1 MNRAWCFDTYDDPR
15 RYVREAEADHV
26 RLSKMERAARSAD
39 KATQAVNPGR
49 TLENSAS
56 LIDRAR
62 KRLDAFINRQRD
74 AGKGA
79 EEVSDAWS
87 RTEGLIRKALAV
99 FSVAAVKGK
108 IQKALEEFSNQYNA
122 EVQLGVVMKNA
133 GMDQKA
139 FDAIRDRASALES
152 KTTFGGDTF
161 VAGAAEL
168 GTYLK
173 DPEALSAAMG
183 TLANYAAGMGGPSV
197 DQSQMV
203 EYATQLGKALDG
215 TYDGLKK
222 KGFELTEAQ
231 QKIIE
236 TGTDMEK
243 VAVINDVINQSWKG
257 LAESYAN
264 TPTGKIEQF
273 KNKIGQ
279 LYEAAGQKLVGG
291 VMRLLTAV
299 TNLLDTIQNT
309 GALDGVCV
317 ALNVIMGLLS
327 YAATAVSWIAQVVVD
342 NWPTVS
348 AILTAIAIVLLPA
361 MISRLWATVA
371 PVLAQAAAWAL
382 ANAPLIM
389 MIALVALLISAAMDA
404 GVTIED
410 VVGFVGGLLGGLY
423 AFGYNLIADI
433 WNFIATFAEFFAN
446 VFVDPIGS
454 IERLFLGLADSVLG
468 VLETI
473 ANAIDAVFG
482 SSLSDAVG
490 NWRSGLQ
497 AKIEAS
503 YGENAVRYDR
513 MEKIDTASTAA
524 AWSTGA
530 KGIANNL
537 SQITGKLDSLT
548 SSWDVSRSTGT
559 INGGDLDSVGSVGKI
574 DSDVNI
580 ADEDLKFLRDVAE
593 MRYVQNFVTL
603 TPTVAMDAQISERV
617 DLDDVV
623 SAIERKLEGE
633 FIAAAEGVYN

>member
-1 MNRAWCFDTYDDPR
+1 MTIRDGMSAKLKRITSAFQ
-15 RYVREAEADHV
+15 
-26 RLSKMERAARSAD
+26 KMERAARSAD

-87 RTEGLIRKALAV
+87 RTEVLIKKALAV
-99 FSVAAVKGK
+99 FSVAAVKGQ

-299 TNLLDTIQNT
+299 TNLLDTLQNT

-317 ALNVIMGLLS
+317 VLNVIMGLLG

-348 AILTAIAIVLLPA
+348 AILTAIAFVLLPV
-361 MISRLWATVA
+361 MISRLWATV
-371 PVLAQAAAWAL
+371 AAWAL

-404 GVTIED
+404 GATIED

>member
-1 MNRAWCFDTYDDPR
+1 MTIRDGMSAKLKRITSAFQ
-15 RYVREAEADHV
+15 
-26 RLSKMERAARSAD
+26 KMERAARSAD

-99 FSVAAVKGK
+99 FSVAAVKGQ

-139 FDAIRDRASALES
+139 FDAIRDRASELES

-173 DPEALSAAMG
+173 DPKALSAAMG

-222 KGFELTEAQ
+222 KGFELSEAQ

-264 TPTGKIEQF
+264 TPTGKIELF

-299 TNLLDTIQNT
+299 TNLLDTLQNT

-317 ALNVIMGLLS
+317 VLNVIMGLLG

-371 PVLAQAAAWAL
+371 PV
-382 ANAPLIM
+382 IM
-389 MIALVALLISAAMDA
+389 MIGLVALLISAAMEV

-433 WNFIATFAEFFAN
+433 WNFIATFAVFFAN

-454 IERLFLGLADSVLG
+454 IKRLFLGLADSVLG

>member
-1 MNRAWCFDTYDDPR
+1 MTIRDGMSAKLKRITSAFQ
-15 RYVREAEADHV
+15 
-26 RLSKMERAARSAD
+26 KMERAARSAD

-87 RTEGLIRKALAV
+87 RTEGLIKKALAV
-99 FSVAAVKGK
+99 FSVAAVKGQ

-299 TNLLDTIQNT
+299 TNLLDTLQNT

-317 ALNVIMGLLS
+317 VLNVIMGLLG

-342 NWPTVS
+342 NWSTVS

-361 MISRLWATVA
+361 MISRLWAT
-371 PVLAQAAAWAL
+371 AAAWAL

-389 MIALVALLISAAMDA
+389 MIDLVALLISAAMDA

-490 NWRSGLQ
+490 DWRSGLQ

-537 SQITGKLDSLT
+537 SRITGKLDSLT

>member
-1 MNRAWCFDTYDDPR
+1 MTIRDGMSAKLKRITSAFQ
-15 RYVREAEADHV
+15 
-26 RLSKMERAARSAD
+26 KMERAARSAD

-87 RTEGLIRKALAV
+87 RTEGLIKKALAV
-99 FSVAAVKGK
+99 FSVAAVKGQ

-236 TGTDMEK
+236 TGADMEK

-299 TNLLDTIQNT
+299 TNLLDTLQNT

-317 ALNVIMGLLS
+317 VLNVIMGLLG
-327 YAATAVSWIAQVVVD
+327 YAATAVSWIAQVVAD
-342 NWPTVS
+342 NWATVS
-348 AILTAIAIVLLPA
+348 AILTAIAIVLLPV
-361 MISRLWATVA
+361 MITRLWALV
-371 PVLAQAAAWAL
+371 
-382 ANAPLIM
+382 NAPLVLA
-389 MIALVALLISAAMDA
+389 IALVALLIRAAMDA

>member
-1 MNRAWCFDTYDDPR
+1 MTIRDGMSAKLKRITSAFQ
-15 RYVREAEADHV
+15 
-26 RLSKMERAARSAD
+26 KMERAARSAD

-74 AGKGA
+74 AGRGA
-79 EEVSDAWS
+79 EDVSDAWS

-99 FSVAAVKGK
+99 FSVAAVKGQ

-139 FDAIRDRASALES
+139 FDAIRDRASTLES

-299 TNLLDTIQNT
+299 TNLLDTLQNT

-317 ALNVIMGLLS
+317 VLNVIMGLLG
-327 YAATAVSWIAQVVVD
+327 YARPPCPGSPRWSSTTG
-342 NWPTVS
+342 P
-348 AILTAIAIVLLPA
+348 PC
-361 MISRLWATVA
+361 
-371 PVLAQAAAWAL
+371 
-382 ANAPLIM
+382 PL
-389 MIALVALLISAAMDA
+389 S
-404 GVTIED
+404 
-410 VVGFVGGLLGGLY
+410 
-423 AFGYNLIADI
+423 
-433 WNFIATFAEFFAN
+433 
-446 VFVDPIGS
+446 
-454 IERLFLGLADSVLG
+454 
-468 VLETI
+468 
-473 ANAIDAVFG
+473 
-482 SSLSDAVG
+482 
-490 NWRSGLQ
+490 
-497 AKIEAS
+497 
-503 YGENAVRYDR
+503 
-513 MEKIDTASTAA
+513 
-524 AWSTGA
+524 
-530 KGIANNL
+530 
-537 SQITGKLDSLT
+537 
-548 SSWDVSRSTGT
+548 
-559 INGGDLDSVGSVGKI
+559 
-574 DSDVNI
+574 
-580 ADEDLKFLRDVAE
+580 
-593 MRYVQNFVTL
+593 
-603 TPTVAMDAQISERV
+603 
-617 DLDDVV
+617 
-623 SAIERKLEGE
+623 
-633 FIAAAEGVYN
+633 

>member
-1 MNRAWCFDTYDDPR
+1 MTIRDGMSAKLKRITSAFQ
-15 RYVREAEADHV
+15 
-26 RLSKMERAARSAD
+26 KMERAARSAD

-49 TLENSAS
+49 TLNDSAS

-62 KRLDAFINRQRD
+62 KRLDAFINRQKD

-79 EEVSDAWS
+79 DEVSDAWS
-87 RTEGLIRKALAV
+87 KTEGLIKKAMAV
-99 FSVAAVKGK
+99 FSVAAVTGQ
-108 IQKALEEFSNQYNA
+108 IQKAIDEFSTQYNA

-133 GMDQKA
+133 GMDQGA
-139 FDAIRDRASALES
+139 FDSLLARADELE
-152 KTTFGGDTF
+152 KATTFGGDTF

-168 GTYLK
+168 GTYLS

-197 DQSQMV
+197 DQAQMV

-222 KGFELTEAQ
+222 KGFELSEAQ

-243 VAVINDVINQSWKG
+243 VAVINDVINQSWAG

-264 TPTGKIEQF
+264 TPAGKIEQF

-299 TNLLDTIQNT
+299 NTLLDTMQNS
-309 GALDGVCV
+309 AILDAVCV
-317 ALNVIMGLLS
+317 GLNVIMGLLG
-327 YAATAVSWIAQVVVD
+327 YAATGAAWIAQVVTD
-342 NWPTVS
+342 NWPTIS
-348 AILTAIAIVLLPA
+348 AILTAIAIVLLPV
-361 MISRLWATVA
+361 MISHLWATVA

-389 MIALVALLISAAMDA
+389 MIGLVALLLMAAMEA

-446 VFVDPIGS
+446 VFNDPIGS

-482 SSLSDAVG
+482 SSLSDTVG

-497 AKIEAS
+497 AKIDAS

-513 MEKIDTASTAA
+513 MEKIDTATTAA
-524 AWSTGA
+524 SWSTGA

-537 SQITGKLDSLT
+537 SQITGKLDTLT
-548 SSWDVSRSTGT
+548 SSWDASNATLA
-559 INGGDLDSVGSVGKI
+559 GGNLDSVDSVGQI

-617 DLDDVV
+617 DLDEVV
-623 SAIERKLEGE
+623 GAIEWKLENE

>member
-1 MNRAWCFDTYDDPR
+1 MTIRDGMSAKLKRITSAFQ
-15 RYVREAEADHV
+15 
-26 RLSKMERAARSAD
+26 KMERAARSAD

-99 FSVAAVKGK
+99 FSVAAVKGQ

-243 VAVINDVINQSWKG
+243 VAVINDVINQSWAG

-317 ALNVIMGLLS
+317 ALNVVMGLLG

-342 NWPTVS
+342 NWSTVS

-361 MISRLWATVA
+361 MISRLWATV
-371 PVLAQAAAWAL
+371 AL

>member
-1 MNRAWCFDTYDDPR
+1 MTIRDGMSAKLKRITSAFQ
-15 RYVREAEADHV
+15 
-26 RLSKMERAARSAD
+26 KMERAARSAD

-62 KRLDAFINRQRD
+62 KRLDAFVNRQRD

-87 RTEGLIRKALAV
+87 RTEGLIKKALAV
-99 FSVAAVKGK
+99 FSVAAVKGQ

-317 ALNVIMGLLS
+317 VLNVIMGLLG

-361 MISRLWATVA
+361 MISRLWAT
-371 PVLAQAAAWAL
+371 AAAWAL

>member
-1 MNRAWCFDTYDDPR
+1 MTIRDGMSAKLKRITSAFQ
-15 RYVREAEADHV
+15 
-26 RLSKMERAARSAD
+26 KMERAARSAD

-87 RTEGLIRKALAV
+87 RTEGLIKKALAV
-99 FSVAAVKGK
+99 FSVAAVKGQ

-243 VAVINDVINQSWKG
+243 VAVINDVINQSWAG

-317 ALNVIMGLLS
+317 ALNVVMGLLG

-361 MISRLWATVA
+361 MISRLWATV
-371 PVLAQAAAWAL
+371 AL

>member
-1 MNRAWCFDTYDDPR
+1 MTIRDGMSAKLKRITSAFQ
-15 RYVREAEADHV
+15 
-26 RLSKMERAARSAD
+26 KMERAARSAD

-87 RTEGLIRKALAV
+87 RTEGLIKKALAV
-99 FSVAAVKGK
+99 FSVAAVKGQ

-317 ALNVIMGLLS
+317 VLNVIMGLLG

-348 AILTAIAIVLLPA
+348 AILTAIAIVL
-361 MISRLWATVA
+361 
-371 PVLAQAAAWAL
+371 LAQAAAWAL

>member
-1 MNRAWCFDTYDDPR
+1 MTIRDGMSAKLKRITSAFQ
-15 RYVREAEADHV
+15 
-26 RLSKMERAARSAD
+26 KMERAARSAD

-87 RTEGLIRKALAV
+87 RTEGLIKKALAV
-99 FSVAAVKGK
+99 FSVAAVKGQ

-299 TNLLDTIQNT
+299 TNLLDTLQNT

-317 ALNVIMGLLS
+317 VLNVIMGLLG
-327 YAATAVSWIAQVVVD
+327 YAATAVSWIAQVVAD
-342 NWPTVS
+342 NWATVS
-348 AILTAIAIVLLPA
+348 AILTAIAIVLLPV
-361 MISRLWATVA
+361 MITRLWALV
-371 PVLAQAAAWAL
+371 
-382 ANAPLIM
+382 NAPLVLA
-389 MIALVALLISAAMDA
+389 IALVALLIRAAMDA

>member
-1 MNRAWCFDTYDDPR
+1 MTIRDGMSAKLKRITSAFQ
-15 RYVREAEADHV
+15 
-26 RLSKMERAARSAD
+26 KMERAARSAD

-74 AGKGA
+74 AGRGA

-99 FSVAAVKGK
+99 FSVAAVKGQ

-139 FDAIRDRASALES
+139 FDAIRDRASELES

-299 TNLLDTIQNT
+299 TNLLDTLQNT

-317 ALNVIMGLLS
+317 VLNVIMGLLG

-371 PVLAQAAAWAL
+371 L
-382 ANAPLIM
+382 ANASLIM

>member
-1 MNRAWCFDTYDDPR
+1 MTIRDGMSAKLKRITSAFQ
-15 RYVREAEADHV
+15 
-26 RLSKMERAARSAD
+26 KMERAARSAD

-99 FSVAAVKGK
+99 FSVAAVKGQ

-139 FDAIRDRASALES
+139 FDAIRDRASELES

-173 DPEALSAAMG
+173 DPKALSAAMG

-222 KGFELTEAQ
+222 KGFELSEAQ

-299 TNLLDTIQNT
+299 TNLLDTLQNT

-317 ALNVIMGLLS
+317 VLNVIMGLLG
-327 YAATAVSWIAQVVVD
+327 YAATAVSWIAQVVAD

-348 AILTAIAIVLLPA
+348 AILTAIAFVLLPA
-361 MISRLWATVA
+361 MISRLWATV
-371 PVLAQAAAWAL
+371 AL

>member
-1 MNRAWCFDTYDDPR
+1 MTIRDGMSAKLKRITSAFQ
-15 RYVREAEADHV
+15 
-26 RLSKMERAARSAD
+26 KMERAARSAD

-99 FSVAAVKGK
+99 FSVAAVKGQ

-222 KGFELTEAQ
+222 KGFELSEAQ

-299 TNLLDTIQNT
+299 TNLLDTLQNT

-317 ALNVIMGLLS
+317 VLNVIMGLLG

-361 MISRLWATVA
+361 
-371 PVLAQAAAWAL
+371 
-382 ANAPLIM
+382 

>member
-1 MNRAWCFDTYDDPR
+1 MTIRDGMSAKLKRITSAFQ
-15 RYVREAEADHV
+15 
-26 RLSKMERAARSAD
+26 KMERAARSAD

-87 RTEGLIRKALAV
+87 RTEGLIKKALAV
-99 FSVAAVKGK
+99 FSVAAVKGQ

-299 TNLLDTIQNT
+299 TNLLDTLQNT

-317 ALNVIMGLLS
+317 VLNVIMGLLG

-361 MISRLWATVA
+361 MISRLLAT
-371 PVLAQAAAWAL
+371 AAAWAL

-404 GVTIED
+404 GATIED

>member
-1 MNRAWCFDTYDDPR
+1 MTIRDGMSAKLR
-15 RYVREAEADHV
+15 RITSAFQ
-26 RLSKMERAARSAD
+26 KMERAARSAD

-99 FSVAAVKGK
+99 FSVAAVKGQ

-139 FDAIRDRASALES
+139 FDAIRDRASELES

-173 DPEALSAAMG
+173 DPKALSAAMG

-222 KGFELTEAQ
+222 KGFELSEAQ

-299 TNLLDTIQNT
+299 TNLLDTLQNT

-317 ALNVIMGLLS
+317 VLNVIMGLLG

-361 MISRLWATVA
+361 MISRLWA
-371 PVLAQAAAWAL
+371 LAAGWAL

-446 VFVDPIGS
+446 VFTDPIGS

-548 SSWDVSRSTGT
+548 SSWDVSRATGA

>member
-1 MNRAWCFDTYDDPR
+1 MTIRDGMSAKLKRITSAFQ
-15 RYVREAEADHV
+15 
-26 RLSKMERAARSAD
+26 KMERAARSAD

-49 TLENSAS
+49 TLNDSAS

-62 KRLDAFINRQRD
+62 KRLDAFINRQKD
-74 AGKGA
+74 ASKGA
-79 EEVSDAWS
+79 DEVSDAWS
-87 RTEGLIRKALAV
+87 KTEGLIKKAMAG
-99 FSVAAVKGK
+99 FSVAAVTGQ
-108 IQKALEEFSNQYNA
+108 IQKAIDEFSTQYNA

-133 GMDQKA
+133 GMDQGA
-139 FDAIRDRASALES
+139 FDSLLARADELE
-152 KTTFGGDTF
+152 KTTTFGGDTF

-168 GTYLK
+168 GTYLTA
-173 DPEALSAAMG
+173 PEALSAAMG

-197 DQSQMV
+197 DQAQMV

-222 KGFELTEAQ
+222 KGFELSEAQ

-243 VAVINDVINQSWKG
+243 VAVINDVINQSWAG

-264 TPTGKIEQF
+264 TPAGKIEQF

-279 LYEAAGQKLVGG
+279 LYEVAGQKLVGG

-299 TNLLDTIQNT
+299 NTLLDTMQNS
-309 GALDGVCV
+309 AILDAVCV
-317 ALNVIMGLLS
+317 ALNVVMGLLG
-327 YAATAVSWIAQVVVD
+327 YAATGVAWIAQVVTD
-342 NWPTVS
+342 NWPTIS
-348 AILTAIAIVLLPA
+348 AILTAIAIVLLPV
-361 MISRLWATVA
+361 MISHLWATVA
-371 PVLAQAAAWAL
+371 PILAQAAAWAL
-382 ANAPLIM
+382 ANAPLVL
-389 MIALVALLISAAMDA
+389 MIGLVALLIMAAMEA

-410 VVGFVGGLLGGLY
+410 VIGFVGGLLGGLY

-446 VFVDPIGS
+446 VFNDPIGS

-482 SSLSDAVG
+482 SSLSDTVG

-497 AKIEAS
+497 AKIDAS

-513 MEKIDTASTAA
+513 MEKIDTATTAA
-524 AWSTGA
+524 SWSTGA

-537 SQITGKLDSLT
+537 SQITGKLDTLT
-548 SSWDVSRSTGT
+548 SSWDASNATLA
-559 INGGDLDSVGSVGKI
+559 GGNLDSVDSVGQI

-617 DLDDVV
+617 DLDEVV
-623 SAIERKLEGE
+623 GAIERKLENE

>member
-1 MNRAWCFDTYDDPR
+1 MTIRDGMSAKLKRIMSAFR
-15 RYVREAEADHV
+15 
-26 RLSKMERAARSAD
+26 KMERAARSAD

-79 EEVSDAWS
+79 EKVSDAWS

-99 FSVAAVKGK
+99 FSVAAVKGQ

-299 TNLLDTIQNT
+299 TNLLDTLQNT

-317 ALNVIMGLLS
+317 VLNVIMGLLG

-361 MISRLWATVA
+361 MISRLLATV
-371 PVLAQAAAWAL
+371 AAWAL

>member
-1 MNRAWCFDTYDDPR
+1 MTIRDGMSAKLKRITSAFQ
-15 RYVREAEADHV
+15 
-26 RLSKMERAARSAD
+26 KMERAARSAD

-49 TLENSAS
+49 TLNDSAS

-62 KRLDAFINRQRD
+62 KRLDAFINRQKD

-79 EEVSDAWS
+79 DEVSDAWS
-87 RTEGLIRKALAV
+87 KTEGLIKKAMAV
-99 FSVAAVKGK
+99 FSVAAVTGQ
-108 IQKALEEFSNQYNA
+108 IQKAIDEFSTQYNA

-133 GMDQKA
+133 GMDQGA
-139 FDAIRDRASALES
+139 FDSLLARADELE
-152 KTTFGGDTF
+152 KATTFGGDTF

-168 GTYLK
+168 GTYLS

-197 DQSQMV
+197 DQAQMV

-222 KGFELTEAQ
+222 KGFELSEAQ

-243 VAVINDVINQSWKG
+243 VAVINDVINQSWAG

-264 TPTGKIEQF
+264 TPAGKIEQF

-299 TNLLDTIQNT
+299 NTLLDTMQNS
-309 GALDGVCV
+309 AILDAVCV
-317 ALNVIMGLLS
+317 GLNVIMGLLG
-327 YAATAVSWIAQVVVD
+327 YAATGAAWIAQVVTD
-342 NWPTVS
+342 NWPTIS
-348 AILTAIAIVLLPA
+348 AILTAIAIVLLPV
-361 MISRLWATVA
+361 MISHLWATVA

-389 MIALVALLISAAMDA
+389 MIGLVALLLMAAMEA

-446 VFVDPIGS
+446 VFNDPIGS

-482 SSLSDAVG
+482 SSLSDTVG

-497 AKIEAS
+497 AKIDAS

-513 MEKIDTASTAA
+513 MEKIDTATTAA
-524 AWSTGA
+524 SWSTGA

-537 SQITGKLDSLT
+537 SQITGKLDTLT
-548 SSWDVSRSTGT
+548 SSWDASNATLA
-559 INGGDLDSVGSVGKI
+559 GGNLDSVDSVGQI

-617 DLDDVV
+617 DLDEVV
-623 SAIERKLEGE
+623 GAIERKLENE

>member
-1 MNRAWCFDTYDDPR
+1 MTIRDGMSAKLKRITSAFQ
-15 RYVREAEADHV
+15 
-26 RLSKMERAARSAD
+26 KMERAARSAD

-49 TLENSAS
+49 TLNDSAS

-62 KRLDAFINRQRD
+62 KRLDAFINRQKD

-87 RTEGLIRKALAV
+87 RTEGLIKKAMAV
-99 FSVAAVKGK
+99 FSVAAVKGQ
-108 IQKALEEFSNQYNA
+108 IQKAIEEFSTQYNA

-133 GMDQKA
+133 GMDQTA
-139 FDAIRDRASALES
+139 FDSLLSRADELEK

-168 GTYLK
+168 GTYLT

-197 DQSQMV
+197 DQAQMV

-222 KGFELTEAQ
+222 KGFELSEAQ

-243 VAVINDVINQSWKG
+243 VAVINDVINQSWAG

-264 TPTGKIEQF
+264 TPAGKIEQF

-299 TNLLDTIQNT
+299 NTLLDTMQNS
-309 GALDGVCV
+309 AILDAVCV
-317 ALNVIMGLLS
+317 ALNVVMGLLG
-327 YAATAVSWIAQVVVD
+327 YAATGVAWIAQVVTD
-342 NWPTVS
+342 NWPTIS
-348 AILTAIAIVLLPA
+348 AILTAIAIVLLPV
-361 MISRLWATVA
+361 MISHLWATVA
-371 PVLAQAAAWAL
+371 PILAQAAAWAL
-382 ANAPLIM
+382 ANAPLVL
-389 MIALVALLISAAMDA
+389 MIGLVALLIMAAMEA

-410 VVGFVGGLLGGLY
+410 VIGFVGGLLGGLY

-433 WNFIATFAEFFAN
+433 WNYIATFAEFFAN
-446 VFVDPIGS
+446 VFNDPIGS

-482 SSLSDAVG
+482 SSLSDTIG

-497 AKIEAS
+497 AKIDAS
-503 YGENAVRYDR
+503 YGENAVRFDR
-513 MEKIDTASTAA
+513 MEKIDTATTAA
-524 AWSTGA
+524 SWSAGA

-537 SQITGKLDSLT
+537 SQITGKLDTLT
-548 SSWDVSRSTGT
+548 SSWDASNATLAGGT
-559 INGGDLDSVGSVGKI
+559 LDSVDSVGKI

-617 DLDDVV
+617 DVDEVV
-623 SAIERKLEGE
+623 GAIERKLENE
-633 FIAAAEGVYN
+633 FVAAAEGVYN

>member
-1 MNRAWCFDTYDDPR
+1 MTIRDGMSAKLKRITSAFQ
-15 RYVREAEADHV
+15 
-26 RLSKMERAARSAD
+26 KMERAARSAD

-87 RTEGLIRKALAV
+87 RTEGLIKKALAV
-99 FSVAAVKGK
+99 FSVAAVKGQ

-299 TNLLDTIQNT
+299 TNLLDTLQNT

-317 ALNVIMGLLS
+317 VLNVIMGLLG
-327 YAATAVSWIAQVVVD
+327 YAATAVSRIAQVVVD

-361 MISRLWATVA
+361 MISRLWATV
-371 PVLAQAAAWAL
+371 VL

>member
-1 MNRAWCFDTYDDPR
+1 MTIRDGMSAKLKRITSAFQ
-15 RYVREAEADHV
+15 
-26 RLSKMERAARSAD
+26 KMERAARSAD

-49 TLENSAS
+49 SLENSAS

-99 FSVAAVKGK
+99 FSVAAVTGQ

-139 FDAIRDRASALES
+139 FDAIRDRASELES

-222 KGFELTEAQ
+222 KGFELSEAQ

-299 TNLLDTIQNT
+299 TNLLDTLQNT

-317 ALNVIMGLLS
+317 VLNVIMGLLG

-348 AILTAIAIVLLPA
+348 AILTAIA
-361 MISRLWATVA
+361 
-371 PVLAQAAAWAL
+371 
-382 ANAPLIM
+382 
-389 MIALVALLISAAMDA
+389 
-404 GVTIED
+404 D
-410 VVGFVGGLLGGLY
+410 VVVFVGGLLGGLY

-454 IERLFLGLADSVLG
+454 IERLFLGLVDSVLG

-524 AWSTGA
+524 AWSTGV

>member
-1 MNRAWCFDTYDDPR
+1 MTIRDGMSAKLKRITSAFQ
-15 RYVREAEADHV
+15 
-26 RLSKMERAARSAD
+26 KMERAARSAD

-99 FSVAAVKGK
+99 FSVAVVKGQ

-299 TNLLDTIQNT
+299 TNLLDTLQNT

-317 ALNVIMGLLS
+317 VLNVIMGLLG

-361 MISRLWATVA
+361 MISRLWATV
-371 PVLAQAAAWAL
+371 
-382 ANAPLIM
+382 APLIM

-433 WNFIATFAEFFAN
+433 RNFIATFAEFFAN

>member
-1 MNRAWCFDTYDDPR
+1 M
-15 RYVREAEADHV
+15 
-26 RLSKMERAARSAD
+26 
-39 KATQAVNPGR
+39 
-49 TLENSAS
+49 
-56 LIDRAR
+56 
-62 KRLDAFINRQRD
+62 
-74 AGKGA
+74 
-79 EEVSDAWS
+79 
-87 RTEGLIRKALAV
+87 
-99 FSVAAVKGK
+99 
-108 IQKALEEFSNQYNA
+108 EEFSNQYNA

-133 GMDQKA
+133 GMDRKA
-139 FDAIRDRASALES
+139 FDAIRDRASELES

-173 DPEALSAAMG
+173 DPKALSAAMG

-299 TNLLDTIQNT
+299 TNLLDTLQNT
-309 GALDGVCV
+309 GVLDGVCV
-317 ALNVIMGLLS
+317 VLNVIMGLLG

-361 MISRLWATVA
+361 MIS
-371 PVLAQAAAWAL
+371 
-382 ANAPLIM
+382 
-389 MIALVALLISAAMDA
+389 LVVLLISAAMDA

>member
-1 MNRAWCFDTYDDPR
+1 MTIRDGMSAKLKRITSAFQ
-15 RYVREAEADHV
+15 
-26 RLSKMERAARSAD
+26 KMERAARSAD

-99 FSVAAVKGK
+99 FSVAAVKGQ
-108 IQKALEEFSNQYNA
+108 IQKTLEEFSNQYNA

-243 VAVINDVINQSWKG
+243 VAVINDVINQSWAG

-299 TNLLDTIQNT
+299 TNLLDTLQNT

-317 ALNVIMGLLS
+317 VLNVIMGLLG

-342 NWPTVS
+342 N
-348 AILTAIAIVLLPA
+348 
-361 MISRLWATVA
+361 
-371 PVLAQAAAWAL
+371 
-382 ANAPLIM
+382 
-389 MIALVALLISAAMDA
+389 LVALLISAAMDA